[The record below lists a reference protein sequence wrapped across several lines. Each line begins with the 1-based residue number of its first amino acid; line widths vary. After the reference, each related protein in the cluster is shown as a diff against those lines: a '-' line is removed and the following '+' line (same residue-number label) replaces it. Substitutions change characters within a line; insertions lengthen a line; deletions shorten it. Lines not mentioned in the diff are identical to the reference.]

1 MPANPLL
8 ELQKH
13 GQSVWQDFIQRSQT
27 LSGGLK
33 KLIDEDGV
41 RGQTSNPTYFEKAI
55 AGSDDYDE
63 ALNALVEDGKSVSEI
78 FEALAVDDIKAA
90 TDLFRPVYDALAAA
104 DGYVS
109 LEVSPDLA
117 HDTEATIEEAR
128 RLFAAVDRPNVMIK
142 VPGTPAGMPA
152 IEQLISEGINVNVT
166 LLFSLE
172 AYEQAANAY
181 IAGLERHAEGNG
193 EDLSRIA
200 SVASFFLSRVDVLV
214 DKRLDALI
222 EESEDTAAQKE
233 MRALLGKAAV
243 AQAKLAYARFK
254 SIFRTDR
261 FRALEEKGAR
271 VQRPLWASTGT
282 KNPDYSDVMYIE
294 PLIGPD
300 TINTI
305 PPATIDAFRDH
316 GKVAPTLEQG
326 LEDAEAALGGLGEFG
341 IDMDGVTDQLLEDGV
356 RIFAQSYH
364 DLIDSIAAR
373 REAILA
379 AREERAIA
387 FLGDRADAVRARL
400 QRLDGDRFL
409 ARLHERDASLWST
422 DASTQKS
429 IADRLGWLS
438 VHEPMASASPG
449 LTAFAAEVREA
460 GYKQAVLLGMGGSS
474 LASEVMRGIL
484 GVAEGHPDLVVLD
497 STDPATIRAAEK
509 SLDVSKTLFIASSK
523 SGATLEVLSLL
534 DHFWERVR
542 QANGDA
548 AGQSF
553 IAITDEGTPLQAL
566 AEERGFLRVF
576 TNPPDVGGRF
586 SALSYFGLVPAAL
599 IGADLGRLLQR
610 AAGAAKTNAAAPD
623 VERAPGVWLG
633 AVLGEMAV
641 AGRDKLTLVASPD
654 LAPFGAW
661 VEQLLAESTGKDGK
675 GILPIDGEPLGDPS
689 AYGDDRLF
697 VGLAL
702 EGDTSL
708 DARLEKL
715 REAGH
720 PVITLR
726 FRDAYDL
733 GGEFLRWEIAT
744 AVAGAVLGVNPFDEP
759 NVAESKENTKRLL
772 DDHASR
778 GVLPEGD
785 PAFQEDGVAVYADET
800 VGDLAATLAAFINH
814 ARPGNYVALCAYL
827 ERSKQTL
834 EALQAIRTDLRDRAR
849 VATALGY
856 GPRYLHST
864 GQLHKG
870 GGDGGLFLFLTA
882 DVDDDLPVPGRPFTF
897 GVLNRAQAVG
907 DIEALRGRGRR
918 VVRLHLKGDVKAALK
933 KVARALE
940 AAAVTVA
947 E

>member
-27 LSGGLK
+27 LEGDLK

-63 ALNALVEDGKSVSEI
+63 ALSALADAGKSVDEI
-78 FEALAVDDIKAA
+78 YEALTVEDIKAA

-193 EDLSRIA
+193 DDLSRIA

-214 DKRLDALI
+214 DKRLNALI
-222 EESEDTAAQKE
+222 EESEDAAAQKE

-254 SIFRTDR
+254 SIFRSDR
-261 FRALEEKGAR
+261 FRRLEEKGAR

-282 KNPDYSDVMYIE
+282 KNPEYSDVMYVE

-300 TINTI
+300 TVNTL

-316 GKVAPTLEQG
+316 GKAGPTLEDG
-326 LEDAEAALGGLGEFG
+326 LEEAEAALAALGEFG
-341 IDMDGVTDQLLEDGV
+341 IGMDDVTDQLLEDGV

-379 AREERAIA
+379 AKAERETA
-387 FLGDRADAVRARL
+387 FLGEAADAVGKRL
-400 QRLDGDRFL
+400 RDLDGDGFL
-409 ARLHERDASLWST
+409 SRLRNRDASLWSA
-422 DASTQKS
+422 DAAIQAA
-429 IADRLGWLS
+429 IANRLGWLS
-438 VHEPMASASPG
+438 VHERMAAAVPE
-449 LTAFAAEVREA
+449 LTAFGAEVREA
-460 GYKQAVLLGMGGSS
+460 GFKHAVLLGMGGSS
-474 LASEVMRGIL
+474 LASEVIRSML
-484 GVAEGHPDLVVLD
+484 GVADGHPDLSVLD
-497 STDPATIRAAEK
+497 STDPATIRTAEK
-509 SLDVSKTLFIASSK
+509 AIDVSKTLFIASSK
-523 SGATLEVLSLL
+523 SGTTVEVLSLL
-534 DHFWERVR
+534 EHFWERVR
-542 QANGDA
+542 EADGES
-548 AGQSF
+548 AGGRF
-553 IAITDEGTPLQAL
+553 IAITDEGTPLEAL
-566 AEERGFLRVF
+566 ARERSFRRVF
-576 TNPPDVGGRF
+576 TNPADVGGRF
-586 SALSYFGLVPAAL
+586 SALSYFGLVPAAV
-599 IGADLGRLLQR
+599 IGADIGRLLER
-610 AAGAAKTNAAAPD
+610 ASVAAKANASAAD
-623 VERAPGVWLG
+623 SERAPGVWLG
-633 AVLGEMAV
+633 AVLGEMAL
-641 AGRDKLTLVASPD
+641 AGRDKPTLVASPE
-654 LAPFGAW
+654 LEPFGAW
-661 VEQLLAESTGKDGK
+661 LEQLLAESTGKDGK
-675 GILPIDGEPLGDPS
+675 GILPIDREELADPS
-689 AYGDDRLF
+689 HYGRDRVF
-697 VGLAL
+697 VRLAL
-702 EGDTSL
+702 EGDTSP
-708 DARLEKL
+708 DGALEKL

-720 PVITLR
+720 PVLTLR

-744 AVAGAVLGVNPFDEP
+744 AAAGRILSLNPFDEP

-772 DDHASR
+772 ASQ
-778 GVLPEGD
+778 PEEA
-785 PAFQEDGVAVYADET
+785 PAFEEDGVAVYAEET
-800 VGDLAATLAAFINH
+800 VGDLAATLAAFVNH
-814 ARPGNYVALCAYL
+814 ARPGDYFALCAYV
-827 ERSKQTL
+827 ERSRQTWEAL
-834 EALQAIRTDLRDRAR
+834 EAIRLDLRDRAR

-870 GGDGGLFLFLTA
+870 GGDNGLFLFLTS
-882 DVDDDLPVPGRPFTF
+882 DIGEDLPVPGQQYTF
-897 GVLNRAQAVG
+897 GELNRAQALG

-918 VVRLHLKGDVKAALK
+918 VVRLHLSGDVKAGLK

-940 AAAVTVA
+940 AAAVSVA